1 MFFKNLVLLLLD
13 KVTTG
18 TWSLALLVWNV
29 ALVVCVATLNSSG
42 SAFGLTTLNVLDI
55 SAVT

>member
-18 TWSLALLVWNV
+18 TWSLAVFVWNV

-42 SAFGLTTLNVLDI
+42 SALD
-55 SAVT
+55 